1 MISSI
6 SLGRKTEKK
15 EEKPKEMKISEEKA
29 IELLARMAK
38 FMGFE
43 LVEIPRTARVDRHFC
58 FSIGNARYTN
68 NYFSAEK
75 MLHLVLLSKDFLLV
89 PGTWEFGVSLK
100 DRYRNPFF
108 KLSLEELELK
118 LDVLYPK
125 KSKEL

>member
-1 MISSI
+1 MRRCG
-6 SLGRKTEKK
+6 LRKEV
-15 EEKPKEMKISEEKA
+15 ERISEEKA

-43 LVEIPRTARVDRHFC
+43 LVETPRTARVDRHFC
-58 FSIGNARYTN
+58 FSIGNARFTN

-89 PGTWEFGVSLK
+89 PGTWEFGVPSLK
-100 DRYRNPFF
+100 DRYRNPFW

-118 LDVLYPK
+118 LDVLCPK
-125 KSKEL
+125 KA